1 MDTELMNRLK
11 GRIIN
16 IESSES
22 ISLVEV
28 KTEIGNI
35 CAVVVE
41 TPKTSDYLKVNN
53 SIYVLFKE
61 TEVSIG
67 KELSGMISLR
77 NRFECIVEEIQKGK
91 VLTRLVL
98 RCRDKTIKSV
108 ITTRSAENMNIK
120 KGDFVIALV
129 KTNEVSL
136 MEIPD
141 GN

>member
-1 MDTELMNRLK
+1 MNRLRGK
-11 GRIIN
+11 IVN

-28 KTEIGNI
+28 KTDIGNI

-41 TPKTSDYLKVNN
+41 TPETAEYLKVNN
-53 SIYVLFKE
+53 DIYVLFKE

-77 NRFECIVEEIQKGK
+77 NRFECVVDEIQKGK
-91 VLTRLVL
+91 VLTRLILKCGDRV
-98 RCRDKTIKSV
+98 IKSV
-108 ITTRSAENMNIK
+108 ITTKSAQRMEIK
-120 KGDFVIALV
+120 KGDDVTALV

-136 MEIPD
+136 MEITD
-141 GN
+141 GG

>member
-1 MDTELMNRLK
+1 MNRLK
-11 GRIIN
+11 GKIIN

-28 KTEIGNI
+28 KTDIGNI

-41 TPKTSDYLKVNN
+41 TPKTADYLKVNN

-67 KELSGMISLR
+67 KKLSGMISLR
-77 NRFECIVEEIQKGK
+77 NRFGCIVEEIQKGK
-91 VLTRLVL
+91 VLTRLIL

-120 KGDFVIALV
+120 KGDLVTALV

-141 GN
+141 GS

>member
-1 MDTELMNRLK
+1 MNRLRGK
-11 GRIIN
+11 IVN

-28 KTEIGNI
+28 KTDIGNI

-41 TPKTSDYLKVNN
+41 TPETAEYLKVNN
-53 SIYVLFKE
+53 DIYVLFKE

-77 NRFECIVEEIQKGK
+77 NRFECVVEEIQKGK

-98 RCRDKTIKSV
+98 KCGDNLIKSV
-108 ITTRSAENMNIK
+108 ITTRSAERMEIK
-120 KGDFVIALV
+120 KGDSVTALV

-141 GN
+141 GS

>member
-1 MDTELMNRLK
+1 MNRLK
-11 GRIIN
+11 GKITS

-28 KTEIGNI
+28 RTDIGNI

-41 TPKTSDYLKVNN
+41 TPETAEYLKINN
-53 SIYVLFKE
+53 NIYVLFKE

-77 NRFECIVEEIQKGK
+77 NRFKCVVEEIQKGK

-98 RCRDKTIKSV
+98 RCNNNLIKSV
-108 ITTRSAENMNIK
+108 ITTRSAERMEIK
-120 KGDFVIALV
+120 KGDTVLAFV

-141 GN
+141 GD